1 MLPNK
6 RQKLQRHI
14 ESNKSM
20 NAMPSLQQTPTAPQL
35 VEPSTKIGRIV
46 AVTGAHAI
54 ILLETDSS
62 LSDDLRKSP
71 EIGTL
76 LKVDTE
82 PSIALALISSMS
94 TPTPGGQSEGEDLR
108 IVEVEFIGELPKD
121 SDGKPGN
128 FRRGISCY
136 PALGD
141 VVARATSQELAV
153 TYASKDKVAVRVGH
167 IKQDSSIPAMVKT
180 DELLGKHFAVLGTT
194 GTGKSCA
201 VALILRRILE
211 DNPLAHILLLDVH
224 REYASAFKDFGE
236 IITPQNLVLPFWLL
250 NFEEISEILFSG
262 KANREADIEILREL
276 IPMAKQRYK
285 GARTT
290 DKASMLRTKD
300 NDDGT
305 IGVDTPV
312 PYRISD
318 LVGLLDVALGKLE
331 LKGELAPYKRLKARI
346 EQVSRDARYS
356 FMFGSLTVHDSMAEI
371 IGHLFRIPVND
382 KPITIL
388 ELGGL
393 PSEIINVVVSVLA
406 RMAFDFGLWS
416 GGQVPITFVCEE
428 AHRYVPFDDSL
439 GFEPTKRAISKIA
452 KEGRKYGVSL
462 CIVSQ
467 RPAELDPTILSQCS
481 TVFSMRLTNERDQEL
496 LRAGISDAAASLLEF
511 VPTMGTGEAIA
522 FGEGVSLPTRIKFD
536 LLPVENLP
544 KSNTASFSQQWNR
557 KVTDPDFL
565 KNVVACW
572 RQQKQMSNHG
582 DPNALAQP
590 EQVPPKL
597 VQPEPIQS
605 EQIAAPAQ
613 AARVESA
620 PFQPAMPSARVPQ
633 PEQPRQMAQSQP
645 SLQAGAFGSAPAPQF
660 SAREAQPQTSAKQ
673 TPHNVTPASGIA
685 SPAMAPAATAPAP
698 APVREHTPVATQAA
712 SFATTAAPAKT
723 ASLAPS
729 VTPSAT
735 PSPTASAAPASPQAE
750 KRPEPSL
757 AELIRQIRG

>member
-1 MLPNK
+1 M
-6 RQKLQRHI
+6 
-14 ESNKSM
+14 M
-20 NAMPSLQQTPTAPQL
+20 SLQQTPPEQQAET
-35 VEPSTKIGRIV
+35 STKIGRIV

-54 ILLETDSS
+54 ILLKADNN
-62 LSDDLRKSP
+62 LSEDLRKSP

-76 LKVDTE
+76 LKVDTD
-82 PSIALALISSMS
+82 PAIALALISSMS
-94 TPTPGGQSEGEDLR
+94 TPTPGGQSESDDLK

-121 SDGKPGN
+121 SNGKPGS

-136 PALGD
+136 PSLGD
-141 VVARATSQELAV
+141 VVERATSQELAM
-153 TYASKDKVAVRVGH
+153 TYASDDKVAVRVGH
-167 IKQDSSIPAMVKT
+167 IKQDKSIPAMVKT

-194 GTGKSCA
+194 GTGKSCT

-211 DNPLAHILLLDVH
+211 ENPQAHILLLDVH
-224 REYASAFKDFGE
+224 REYAAAFKDFGE
-236 IITPQNLVLPFWLL
+236 IVTPNNLVLPYWLL
-250 NFEEISEILFSG
+250 TFEELSEIIFGSS
-262 KANREADIEILREL
+262 KNREADIEILREL

-290 DKASMLRTKD
+290 DKSISLRNKD

-318 LVGLLDVALGKLE
+318 LIGLLDTALGKLE

-346 EQVSRDARYS
+346 EQISRDARYT

-371 IGHLFRIPVND
+371 IGHLFRIPVNN

-416 GGQVPITFVCEE
+416 NGQVPITFVCEE

-536 LLPVENLP
+536 LLPAENLP
-544 KSNTASFSQQWNR
+544 HSNTASFSEQWNR
-557 KVTDPDFL
+557 DVTGPDFL
-565 KNVVACW
+565 TNIVACW
-572 RQQKQMSNHG
+572 RQQKQMSIQ
-582 DPNALAQP
+582 DDVQI
-590 EQVPPKL
+590 VPKPVA
-597 VQPEPIQS
+597 VQANPSLRVP
-605 EQIAAPAQ
+605 PAQ
-613 AARVESA
+613 AAQAA
-620 PFQPAMPSARVPQ
+620 PVQPVSIQ
-633 PEQPRQMAQSQP
+633 PVSIQ
-645 SLQAGAFGSAPAPQF
+645 
-660 SAREAQPQTSAKQ
+660 
-673 TPHNVTPASGIA
+673 
-685 SPAMAPAATAPAP
+685 P
-698 APVREHTPVATQAA
+698 APVQSAPDEAVMPSYQQPHPRPQQQPERPQQAVQSGSFEASISQSETSHNQDRVMAEHREADISPVQVSAPVPTSVAAVTPTR
-712 SFATTAAPAKT
+712 APTRVPADI
-723 ASLAPS
+723 SSSEPS
-729 VTPSAT
+729 VAPTIASAT
-735 PSPTASAAPASPQAE
+735 PQEE
-750 KRPEPSL
+750 KKPEPSL
-757 AELIRQIRG
+757 ADLIKKMRG

>member
-1 MLPNK
+1 M
-6 RQKLQRHI
+6 
-14 ESNKSM
+14 M
-20 NAMPSLQQTPTAPQL
+20 SLQQTPPEQQAET
-35 VEPSTKIGRIV
+35 STKIGRIV

-54 ILLETDSS
+54 ILLKADNN
-62 LSDDLRKSP
+62 LSEDLQKSP
-71 EIGTL
+71 EIGSL
-76 LKVDTE
+76 LKVDTD
-82 PSIALALISSMS
+82 PAIALALISSMS
-94 TPTPGGQSEGEDLR
+94 TPTPGGQTENEDLK

-121 SDGKPGN
+121 SNGKPGN

-136 PALGD
+136 PSLGD
-141 VVARATSQELAV
+141 VVERATSRELAM
-153 TYASKDKVAVRVGH
+153 TYASDDKVAVRVGH
-167 IKQDSSIPAMVKT
+167 IKQDKSIPAMVKT

-194 GTGKSCA
+194 GTGKSCT

-211 DNPLAHILLLDVH
+211 ENPQAHILLLDVH
-224 REYASAFKDFGE
+224 REYAAAFKDFGE
-236 IITPQNLVLPFWLL
+236 IVTPNNLVLPYWLL
-250 NFEEISEILFSG
+250 NFEELSEIVFGNS
-262 KANREADIEILREL
+262 KNREADIEILREL

-290 DKASMLRTKD
+290 DKSISLRNKD

-318 LVGLLDVALGKLE
+318 LIGLLDTALGKLE

-346 EQVSRDARYS
+346 EQISRDARYT

-416 GGQVPITFVCEE
+416 NGQVPITFVCEE

-536 LLPVENLP
+536 LLPAENLP
-544 KSNTASFSQQWNR
+544 HSNTASFSEQWNR
-557 KVTDPDFL
+557 DVTGPDFL
-565 KNVVACW
+565 TNIVACW
-572 RQQKQMSNHG
+572 RQQKQMSIQ
-582 DPNALAQP
+582 DDV
-590 EQVPPKL
+590 QVVPKL
-597 VQPEPIQS
+597 VAAQPNPDLRVPPAQ
-605 EQIAAPAQ
+605 QPAQATQAAPAQ
-613 AARVESA
+613 PVSIQEA
-620 PFQPAMPSARVPQ
+620 PVQSTPVQTAPAEPIMPSYQQPHPRPEQQPALPQ
-633 PEQPRQMAQSQP
+633 QAVQSD
-645 SLQAGAFGSAPAPQF
+645 AFGASTPQF
-660 SAREAQPQTSAKQ
+660 SADRAMPQSGINLDQDIVTPERREADISPVQVSSPMPTA
-673 TPHNVTPASGIA
+673 TPALT
-685 SPAMAPAATAPAP
+685 PATTVAPTRAPADF
-698 APVREHTPVATQAA
+698 
-712 SFATTAAPAKT
+712 S
-723 ASLAPS
+723 SSAPS
-729 VTPSAT
+729 VAPPVVTAT
-735 PSPTASAAPASPQAE
+735 PQEE
-750 KRPEPSL
+750 KKPEPSL
-757 AELIRQIRG
+757 ADLIKKMRG

>member
-1 MLPNK
+1 
-6 RQKLQRHI
+6 
-14 ESNKSM
+14 M
-20 NAMPSLQQTPTAPQL
+20 NHLAQPDQTPVISPI
-35 VEPSTKIGRIV
+35 PDSTVKIGRIV

-54 ILLETDSS
+54 ILLEK
-62 LSDDLRKSP
+62 DDALPDDKQKSP
-71 EIGTL
+71 EISTL

-82 PSIALALISSMS
+82 PSVALALISSLS
-94 TPTPGGQSEGEDLR
+94 TPTPGGQADGEDLR

-121 SDGKPGN
+121 RNGNPGN

-141 VVARATSQELAV
+141 VVARASRQELAMA
-153 TYASKDKVAVRVGH
+153 YASDSNNAVRVGH

-211 DNPLAHILLLDVH
+211 ENPLAHILLLDVH

-236 IITPQNLVLPFWLL
+236 IVTPANLVLPFWLL
-250 NFEEISEILFSG
+250 NFEEISEIVIAG
-262 KANREADIEILREL
+262 QKNREADIEILREL

-285 GARTT
+285 GGRTG
-290 DKASMLRTKD
+290 DKTTRLRSKD
-300 NDDGT
+300 GDDGT
-305 IGVDTPV
+305 VGVDTPI

-318 LVGLLDVALGKLE
+318 IVGLLDEALGKLE
-331 LKGELAPYKRLKARI
+331 LKGELAPYKRLKARF
-346 EQVSRDARYS
+346 EQISRDARYS

-428 AHRYVPFDDSL
+428 AHRYVPYDETL

-511 VPTMGTGEAIA
+511 MPTMGTGEAIA
-522 FGEGVSLPTRIKFD
+522 FGEGVSLPTRVKFD
-536 LLPVENLP
+536 LLPPDCLP
-544 KSNTASFSQQWNR
+544 KSNTASFTTNWNR
-557 KVTDPDFL
+557 DVSDPTFL
-565 KNVVACW
+565 DNIVACW
-572 RQQKQMSNHG
+572 RQQTQITEIGFSTPAKKTDIAIKQPSRADRREINTAALNPTTQPSIG
-582 DPNALAQP
+582 AGNGLAQAVQQSIP
-590 EQVPPKL
+590 AQGGAIQHRSPAPTLPVPPPAPQPI
-597 VQPEPIQS
+597 VQPLNVAIHRQPELGNANPAVNS
-605 EQIAAPAQ
+605 PMEQQMRPVMQQAAIASGASGQVRPVHAQQPQAAAIPQNPQLSPTTAVNNTGSIAAPLPTGFGQ
-613 AARVESA
+613 A
-620 PFQPAMPSARVPQ
+620 
-633 PEQPRQMAQSQP
+633 
-645 SLQAGAFGSAPAPQF
+645 
-660 SAREAQPQTSAKQ
+660 TNIK
-673 TPHNVTPASGIA
+673 
-685 SPAMAPAATAPAP
+685 
-698 APVREHTPVATQAA
+698 
-712 SFATTAAPAKT
+712 
-723 ASLAPS
+723 
-729 VTPSAT
+729 
-735 PSPTASAAPASPQAE
+735 
-750 KRPEPSL
+750 EPNL
-757 AELIRQIRG
+757 AEVIGQDQN